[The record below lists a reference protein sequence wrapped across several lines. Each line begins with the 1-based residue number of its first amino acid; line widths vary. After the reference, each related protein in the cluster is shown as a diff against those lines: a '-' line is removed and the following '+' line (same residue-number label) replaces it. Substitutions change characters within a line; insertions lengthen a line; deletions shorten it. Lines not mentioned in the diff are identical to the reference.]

1 MNTEKQEIDQE
12 LLLSL
17 KKAGITIYQDLQD
30 EEIEENETTDEE
42 Y

>member
-1 MNTEKQEIDQE
+1 MNTKKQDIDQE
-12 LLLSL
+12 LLLEL

-30 EEIEENETTDEE
+30 EEIEENETTSEE